1 MVKMNKIIL
10 ENLDFEKQHGLGNDY
25 ILINNLKWG
34 IPDNKKVDL
43 AKKLCKQHFSIGA
56 DGILFVCHPKNT
68 EVRIK
73 IFNLDGSQ
81 VEMCGN
87 GVRCFAKYIY
97 ENDIYKKDEIEI
109 ETLKGIVVAKL
120 NVIDDKVKSVKIDMG
135 APILDCE
142 QIPVDLEDPVMQCV
156 NESIVALDKI
166 FKFTAVSMGNPHAII
181 FTKETLS
188 NEELNRY
195 GSSIGSNVLFPKKT
209 NVEFVKVL
217 SKEEAILRVFE
228 RGVGITNSCGTGSC
242 AAVVAGTI
250 LGVFDED
257 TPITVHNDG
266 GDLIITYNGKTVF
279 MEGPAEKVFEG
290 IISRIEF

>member
-1 MVKMNKIIL
+1 MDKIIL

-34 IPDNKKVDL
+34 IPDIKKADL
-43 AKKLCKQHFSIGA
+43 AKKLCFRHFSIGA
-56 DGILFVCHPKNT
+56 DGVLFVCHPNNA
-68 EVRIK
+68 EIRIK
-73 IFNLDGSQ
+73 IFNSDGSQ
-81 VEMCGN
+81 AEMCGN

-97 ENDIYKKDEIEI
+97 ENDICKKDEIEI

-120 NVIDDKVKSVKIDMG
+120 NVIDGKVKSVKIDMG

-142 QIPVDLEDPVMQCV
+142 QIPVELKDLVKQCV
-156 NESIVALDKI
+156 NESIIALDKI

-188 NEELNRY
+188 DEELNRY
-195 GSSIGSNVLFPKKT
+195 GSSKESNILFPKKT
-209 NVEFVKVL
+209 NVEFVKVI
-217 SKEEAILRVFE
+217 SKEETILRVFE

-250 LGVFDED
+250 LGLFDED
-257 TPITVHNDG
+257 VPITIHNDG

-290 IISRIEF
+290 SIDRIEF

>member
-1 MVKMNKIIL
+1 MDKIIL

-34 IPDNKKVDL
+34 IPDIKKADL
-43 AKKLCKQHFSIGA
+43 AKKLCSRHFSIGA
-56 DGILFVCHPKNT
+56 DGVLFVCHPKNT

-73 IFNLDGSQ
+73 IFNPDGSQ
-81 VEMCGN
+81 AEMCGN

-97 ENDIYKKDEIEI
+97 ENGIYKKDEIEI

-120 NVIDDKVKSVKIDMG
+120 NVIDDRVKSVKIDMG

-142 QIPVDLEDPVMQCV
+142 RIPVDLKDPVKKCV
-156 NESIVALDKI
+156 NESIIALDKI

-181 FTKETLS
+181 FTRETLS
-188 NEELNRY
+188 DNELNRY
-195 GSSIGSNVLFPKKT
+195 GASIESNTLFPKKT

-250 LGVFDED
+250 LGLFDED
-257 TPITVHNDG
+257 IPITIHNDG
-266 GDLIITYNGKTVF
+266 GDLIIHYNGKTVS

-290 IISRIEF
+290 IIGRIEF

>member
-1 MVKMNKIIL
+1 MDKIIL

-34 IPDNKKVDL
+34 IPDVKKADL
-43 AKKLCKQHFSIGA
+43 AKKLCKQHYSIGA

-73 IFNLDGSQ
+73 IFNPDGSQ
-81 VEMCGN
+81 AEMCGN

-97 ENDIYKKDEIEI
+97 ENDIYKKDEIDI
-109 ETLKGIVVAKL
+109 ETLKGIVVANL
-120 NVIDDKVKSVKIDMG
+120 NVIDNKVKSVKIDMG

-142 QIPVDLEDPVMQCV
+142 QIPVDLEDPVKECV
-156 NESIVALDKI
+156 NESIIALDKI

-181 FTKETLS
+181 FTSEAL
-188 NEELNRY
+188 NDHELNRY
-195 GSSIGSNVLFPKKT
+195 GASIESNKLFPKKT

-250 LGVFDED
+250 LGLFDED
-257 TPITVHNDG
+257 NPITVHNDG

-290 IISRIEF
+290 IIDRIEF

>member
-1 MVKMNKIIL
+1 MDKIIL

-25 ILINNLKWG
+25 ILINNLKWS
-34 IPDNKKVDL
+34 IPDIKKADL
-43 AKKLCKQHFSIGA
+43 AKKLCKHHYSIGA

-73 IFNLDGSQ
+73 IFNPDGSQ
-81 VEMCGN
+81 AEMCGN
-87 GVRCFAKYIY
+87 GIRCFAKYIY

-142 QIPVDLEDPVMQCV
+142 QIPVDLKDPVKQCV
-156 NESIVALDKI
+156 NESIIALDKI

-188 NEELNRY
+188 DDELNRY
-195 GSSIGSNVLFPKKT
+195 GASIESNILFPKKT

-250 LGVFDED
+250 LGLFDED

-279 MEGPAEKVFEG
+279 LEGPAEKVFKG

>member
-1 MVKMNKIIL
+1 MDKIIL

-25 ILINNLKWG
+25 ILINDLKWK
-34 IPDNKKVDL
+34 IPEDKKSDL
-43 AKKLCKQHFSIGA
+43 AKKLCRPHFSIGA
-56 DGILFVCHPKNT
+56 DGLILVCNSDIAD
-68 EVRIK
+68 IK
-73 IFNLDGSQ
+73 MRIFNKNGS
-81 VEMCGN
+81 EPSMCGN

-97 ENDIYKKDEIEI
+97 ENDICKKDEIEI
-109 ETLKGIVVAKL
+109 ETLKGIVVANL
-120 NVIDDKVKSVKIDMG
+120 NIIDDKVKSVKIDMG

-142 QIPVDLEDPVMQCV
+142 QIPVDLEDPVKQCV
-156 NESIVALDKI
+156 NESIIALDKI

-195 GSSIGSNVLFPKKT
+195 GASIGSNVLFPKKT

-217 SKEEAILRVFE
+217 SREKAILRVLE

-250 LGVFDED
+250 LGLFDED

-266 GDLIITYNGKTVF
+266 GDLIITYNGKTVS
-279 MEGPAEKVFEG
+279 MEGPTEKVFEG
-290 IISRIEF
+290 IIDRIEF